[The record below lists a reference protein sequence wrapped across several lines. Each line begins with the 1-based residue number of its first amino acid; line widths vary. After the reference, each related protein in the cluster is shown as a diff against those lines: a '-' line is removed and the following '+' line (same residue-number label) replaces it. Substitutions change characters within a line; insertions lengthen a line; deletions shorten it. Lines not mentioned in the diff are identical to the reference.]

1 MFEDDFGGL
10 TNRNALGSVE
20 AQLKPIGTAAKPET
34 QDAGDA
40 PLPLPRIDAIKP
52 APGDTPAPEGNLYSD
67 EERKRVKD
75 KYGENWGKMSWF
87 DQQRALAHDR
97 WFRDVDSGAIDTD
110 TFLEGVFNDP
120 EVERINKRE
129 QEFISAL
136 KNAMIQDVTR
146 LSDDEAQGY
155 YMDLV
160 AADPR
165 FGFKDDV
172 DGKMLFGDEA
182 QYGRANLKR
191 LLSVYSG
198 ANPNGLYSREA
209 QKWLE
214 SDEAQ
219 RIASAKEMR
228 GVKDKVL
235 GFFDTDAEIVA
246 SAEQKLMAKERAVQF
261 ASLMGGLS
269 PAGQELVKEA
279 IKADELDERTLRFL
293 DEDERD
299 AAMAAFR
306 VSKAD
311 LDANWWLTQGAAR
324 FGETAASVVRGT
336 WRTLANIYLTTG
348 GRNPVGSK
356 QLAAYE
362 KEQELQLKIE
372 DAEKWKYKDNLTF
385 AGDIAAGLMGTIPY
399 MAAMSNPY
407 TGTMATLGMAND
419 ARERMILS
427 GVDQDTALAIS
438 LPVGIVEGWIE
449 KIQWEGA
456 FGGSL
461 SEFALRRA
469 SLLGVMKQ
477 IGKSPAK
484 YLGGKL
490 LKSGKETA
498 IVSITEDVEE
508 VLQQLTEDLGVSVGT
523 GDFNVREIA
532 EDCWDTAVESFP
544 TTLGF
549 GLMRASGV
557 GPALHRKFS
566 RKSVASDEFIDYA
579 QSKVSAMNVMDDLAN
594 GRTMSGQNGTQKPVV
609 TAKVDPNGPDF
620 PGGTAQDA
628 PEAAS
633 TPSGEQTGKETSPT
647 QEAPQES
654 QDTLKE
660 RLLDDFRTRW
670 HRIDDADGRIGMLQ
684 DSGLNTDQAAIL
696 DTFFRLEDDF
706 LEDNPVYR
714 YYDANGDLKNMI
726 SIENLPKMMKG
737 IKKVSLNEDGS
748 HTLDLQLD
756 KDTVVPVKI
765 ERVDRSTLRKENEA
779 QYEKE
784 VRIHYEDE
792 HGKGSWD
799 KLDDDAKDVLLR
811 DAAPGGFTRITV
823 DDETMPYDA
832 IIKLAAPRLRQDL
845 GNGVVIKGDPGA
857 DIDEVGHEIF
867 HAAVRIALKRG
878 IITEEDIGKMRQ
890 AFGAAKAEGYLF
902 DEEKA
907 ADEYGRYIVDEYWKD
922 ETIGSVFGKIRDF
935 FRRIY
940 NALFRKSGNEPAELN
955 AANVFEAI
963 SRGDLRGIS
972 ALSGITVNEESA
984 TQEAEAETPAE
995 SSTGNKP
1002 TVTAEVKDAVTV
1014 EATVEEVPVENLSTK
1029 NDPDF
1034 DPELAEAAPA
1044 LVNSEPG
1051 DGMPVVVGGGNVLS
1065 GSETVQAAKRAGK
1078 KSVKVKRVRK
1088 VKTAKK
1094 PAAKVVKPFD
1104 IFNPQ
1109 ESLAAMNPFARN
1121 KFLSVQRFC
1130 DIHGGSF
1137 PCLQYWLDNGH
1148 AMFGRPA
1155 KDAKIND
1162 YLDQLSMSDR
1172 LFLTGMRKG
1181 WTSWDELPSLIGL
1194 DDKTTEDICDQ
1205 ALQERA
1211 HYIAWKERGGLT
1223 PEAEEFL
1230 ANGGTEEE
1238 WIAANTRDETA
1249 EAPVAQEEPTEEEKA
1264 ELYEVGYYSI
1274 RDAVELLNDLV
1285 EADFIFG
1292 GANGIMSANETVENT
1307 TDKVPSKTI
1316 RPAEVVV
1323 DGYGVP
1329 NADRHRAYL
1338 SDCLSRMGDAAH
1350 GANVDRGGQIS
1361 PATVRQVFTDFNSN
1375 AETAAIFEEVA
1386 KVADAL
1392 KVEYFLDRSED
1403 NNLGDEYG
1411 YQYGGSVYY
1420 HLDRLAPESDQF
1432 IADTILHE
1440 MIHGVTA
1447 YAIDLAHGIKD
1458 LPGVTVSDELKAAVK
1473 DLDALYDRNR
1483 KRIKR
1488 EIGAENEHEFIAEL
1502 SSADFRR
1509 KLAERSDLRR
1519 IFERIIDAIRRMFN
1533 LAPIDRT
1540 DYAVQ
1545 AVNVLDR
1552 FLTNYQEEKFA
1563 QYQERAWDLE
1573 FGERQENAHMKKSAE
1588 RVKDLLAVH
1597 NMNEDAV
1604 KPTADLGG
1612 FAIPSIAIFKNTYG
1626 HNEFGEVT
1634 VLFGKETIDPRKN
1647 RLNRVYSHDAWT
1659 ATFPAISN
1667 KIDQQA
1673 IERKNEELIATLD
1686 ERLTQPLYNAIYYL
1700 RNDDGVRDSWDRAT
1714 DAGDA
1719 YGRND
1724 ALKAAYLV
1732 SRGEKVEPVYKDKT
1746 YIRGGHQR
1754 VYMLHEDGLRSLYE
1768 SPVGRKL
1775 IDIYLG
1781 PGAESTAKYEKIAP
1795 KLEQFFRDIIWKRDF
1810 AGKPDVEGYTQEDVV
1825 GHFFTG
1831 EDGLNLGEMVS
1842 IAEALVR
1849 LEDDIKG
1856 GKVGMQEIDEYKT
1869 RDAISGR
1876 VADNDP
1882 GFVAWLNE
1890 QYGNPILGKG
1900 VYNGAERFT
1909 RMGNRRSWDALHDPA
1924 TLENIVR
1931 AMKKTQKENGNG
1943 IFGSNP
1949 FGVAARTLRSMQD
1962 IFATEN
1968 ILKELTPEEEKAI
1981 KAELS
1986 NRLSDIVG
1994 RYGKTQKSPDE
2005 NPFIAADRAAD
2016 MMFDAYQKYRQSIAG
2031 LKRELNGWG
2040 YSADDQLVQD
2050 FADLMAAIEMM
2061 PTNYFEAKPQRPVR
2075 FDEPKAWIV
2084 PHDAKPE
2091 TLKTLRGN
2099 GQRIYT
2105 YRRGDNADRL
2115 RVVNDA
2121 ANDTDALFSVRNP
2134 GGAQKRS
2141 DLSYPDATP
2150 EISNIPDGLFSI
2162 GNRKREEF
2170 KNLIVRKRPDFKDP
2184 DRAVEEIG
2192 KFATPKE
2199 QKAALKWLI
2208 GGRLILPEDAPKVTE
2223 AIRYAEKAKKDPL
2236 QYDGPVELMNALAEF
2251 KPKDKPIDPDTVP
2264 QLSDKRVLP
2273 DGVVTYAVQD
2283 DRAGQQ
2289 AMREIVNTHWGK
2301 NANPWCLL
2309 HGDGE
2314 GNLSDGSDGGYN
2326 AWEYWNH
2333 YNALP
2338 KRVAFRNGKLLAFM
2352 ATETPFE
2359 NIYGDSYLKDHFS
2372 RSSSYPKWIKDY
2384 YAHETR
2390 YNGFEDYMWKKHPDE
2405 MRNEGFRVPEKW
2417 WDRNDEDHPGIPLG
2431 NQAVPN
2437 DPLGRFADFIIDKDG
2452 KRQVEGGYHKN
2463 DENVEIYWNENGV
2476 IDSYRDKKT
2485 DFRVRFK
2492 NGNVKSVTFREG
2504 SEFNEFFT
2512 FSAVFGGDGTDTIDT
2527 INMGGTVTFGNDG
2540 SFSYRAD
2547 FSDYTF
2553 LCFNPDG
2560 TLDKTAENSW
2570 TEVWDANFEKK
2581 VDIETAA
2588 KRISK
2593 GVAKRVEQAKAAYQE
2608 ALAVRDRYTVPVLAS
2623 PTAVTPS
2630 EGLFSIDSGR
2640 TKRLA
2645 PNGKRSNLTD
2655 RQYDQVRTPE
2665 FKAWFGDWENDPA
2678 NASKVVDE
2686 NGEPMVVYRGD
2697 THNENEFFFGYNEDG
2712 WLVRNW
2718 FTTSKEVAD
2727 YYSQEKFGEGGA
2739 TRAFF
2744 LNIRNPAS
2752 YDAQG
2757 KRYDNLNYKGENVSN
2772 GVVDMLQ
2779 SDSDEKSHK
2788 QGSPRADGIVLR
2800 NIVETDEIDVVAD
2813 DWLIDDRLEDAPSRI
2828 KSATDNTGAFD
2839 PGSQD
2844 IRYSVRFDR
2853 KDPTD
2858 IIAGIVAMKTRKGEK
2873 MTINAVQ
2880 KLLASV
2886 GADPSVGADLI
2897 LRGQKSAN
2905 RIENIVKGKAL
2916 DDDTFLELAT
2926 DESKKSRLLSFG
2938 EKMGM
2943 EGYKLGAADEQNLA
2957 ALNEAKAA
2965 AVTAAME
2972 SAAGFSANAMELKYG
2987 FNLVDS
2993 VKNAHHAQVIK
3004 AKKPQGKQDQPGEVN
3019 GEGITLTEMVAQEE
3033 ANAAKPEQV
3042 AAPESAAMKELKA
3055 KAAKRADKID
3065 AKFGLTGLNGM
3076 SPAQV
3081 ADAKYQE
3088 QLDEYRRQHPEE
3100 DAGGGEG
3107 EGAPVKKSQVKREQ
3121 LDFNRAS
3128 DFIAFVEEV
3137 VARESGK
3144 DGLFVKKNGAYQCS
3158 PLDVRNLANTAKFFL
3173 KEVASRLLYS
3183 KDRELIMRD
3192 LDELHKATTLRGVE
3206 SAVMNLYTRIQDR
3219 LIPESQEQL
3228 IHKLEWAGKQ
3238 LAEQGPVLSRGGD
3251 ERDRKVRAKVEEWWR
3266 MVKAYLRFKPEEVE
3280 EEKNRLD
3287 KIIENREDVA
3297 AKDKAA
3303 GGADFIEQDLKY
3315 RQAIAL
3321 KNALTQYGG
3330 LINRTPG
3337 EIADKS
3343 EEILAQL
3350 RGSRLELENAREDEY
3365 IRTRTISSHLQQAV
3379 INPKALKDNKKPNPN
3394 WFVRMMDSMMGILYL
3409 RLRDLIRYSH
3419 GDVRRRAEADL
3430 RDIEDAVALGSQDFN
3445 VYLVTHQR
3453 KFDEAM
3459 KHIYGSSEKG
3469 VIRLTE
3475 PLDDADRKVLTK
3487 QGINRMTRSWL
3498 LQRFVELQQTDDY
3511 AQNIAVNKRDGKWRE
3526 DFDRIFKKYISEE
3539 DMTFLMWMRNWYR
3552 ENLAELNEKVLV
3564 PITGIKQ
3571 YSPGENYF
3579 PVKMLPPPRLGVDT
3593 QAKAWSPLPSWL
3605 TPRVP
3610 NNRDFD
3616 ERTDLLTMWY
3626 NRMRESGASIAY
3638 ARLGLNLSDILLNPA
3653 MKEAVSRNHGDVA
3666 LTRLQEHIRD
3676 IISGGA
3682 RPIDESD
3689 DSLALADRLRAWQ
3702 TNFTLS
3708 GNYISS
3714 LKQTTSCP
3722 TFALRHDIDFRMVF
3736 NFMMDVDFGSVK
3748 ELMASDG
3755 WKSRYGNG
3763 LSEAMQNAMRVNS
3776 SISTGRAAKA
3786 VNLLHR
3792 VYNSGFKVAEVGD
3805 AFPCLWVGQGLY
3817 RYFLAQ
3823 IRDQEGGSA
3832 VMSEEEMKRKALTRT
3847 WAVIETNQQSKRTE
3861 NLTAAQRGGPLGRFL
3876 YQFVS
3881 SPVQQMAFE
3890 VQAIREALAARGTDH
3905 QAEAYRHLGRVL
3917 VINHIL
3923 TPGLLRVAAIVGGL
3937 PLGQIPNRDD
3947 LFWDFII
3954 QMLMGQY
3961 GCIFLAG
3968 QIGEGTLRALTT
3980 GKFDY
3985 RSQGLPVEGIADL
3998 FQKLGVTGFDLVTW
4012 RYEEL
4017 LDDLL
4022 GVMKSTGAPTRH
4034 ISNSIDNWGRGKI
4047 ERNLR
4052 TWR

>member
-1 MFEDDFGGL
+1 MYEDDFGGL
-10 TNRNALGSVE
+10 INRNALASVE
-20 AQLKPIGTAAKPET
+20 AQLKPIGTAAKPEA
-34 QDAGDA
+34 QNGGDA

-110 TFLEGVFNDP
+110 TFLEGVFSDP

-136 KNAMIQDVTR
+136 KNAMSQDVTR

-160 AADPR
+160 ETDPR

-172 DGKMLFGDEA
+172 DGKMLFGEEA

-219 RIASAKEMR
+219 RVASAKEMR

-261 ASLMGGLS
+261 ATLMGGLS

-324 FGETAASVVRGT
+324 FGETTASVVRGT

-490 LKSGKETA
+490 LKSGKEAA

-566 RKSVASDEFIDYA
+566 RKSVLANDFVEYA
-579 QSKVSAMNVMDDLAN
+579 QAKVSALNVTEDLAN
-594 GRTMSGQNGTQKPVV
+594 GKTLSGQNGTQKPVV

-633 TPSGEQTGKETSPT
+633 TPCAEQTGKETPPT

-654 QDTLKE
+654 QDALKE

-670 HRIDDADGRIGMLQ
+670 HSIDDPGDRLTMLQ

-696 DTFFRLEDDF
+696 DEFFRLEDDF
-706 LEDNPVYR
+706 YQDNPFFSYIS
-714 YYDANGDLKNMI
+714 NGVKQNVF
-726 SIENLPKMMKG
+726 SIENLPQVMKG
-737 IKKVSLNEDGS
+737 VKKVSLNEDGTY
-748 HTLDLQLD
+748 TLDLQLD
-756 KDTVVPVKI
+756 KDTVVPVKM
-765 ERVDRSTLRKENEA
+765 ERVDRSTLKANNRA
-779 QYEKE
+779 QFEKQVKMNYEKKNGE
-784 VRIHYEDE
+784 
-792 HGKGSWD
+792 GSWD
-799 KLDDDAKDVLLR
+799 KLDEDARLYWLGE
-811 DAAPGGFTRITV
+811 ATPGGFTRITV
-823 DDETMPYDA
+823 GDETIPFDA
-832 IIKLAAPRLRQDL
+832 VIQLARPDAAT
-845 GNGVVIKGDPGA
+845 GDGGA
-857 DIDEVGHEIF
+857 ELDEVGHEIF
-867 HAAVRIALKRG
+867 HAATRIAKKMG
-878 IITEEDIGKMRQ
+878 ILTDEDIEKMRQ
-890 AFGAAKAEGYLF
+890 AFGAAKADGYLF
-902 DEEKA
+902 DEETA
-907 ADEYGRYIVDEYWKD
+907 ADEYGKFLLGRTADS
-922 ETIGSVFGKIRDF
+922 TGSFAKIREF

-940 NALFRKSGNEPAELN
+940 NALTRKGGNEPAELN

-984 TQEAEAETPAE
+984 EQEEAEAETPAE
-995 SSTGNKP
+995 SSTRNKP

-1044 LVNSEPG
+1044 LVNSEPA

-1094 PAAKVVKPFD
+1094 PSAKVVKPFD
-1104 IFNPQ
+1104 IFHPQ

-1130 DIHGGSF
+1130 DIHEGSF

-1162 YLDQLSMSDR
+1162 YLELLSKSDR

-1181 WTSWDELPSLIGL
+1181 GTAWDELPSLIGL
-1194 DDKTTEDICDQ
+1194 EDKTTEEICDQ

-1211 HYIAWKERGGLT
+1211 HYIAWKERGGLSPDEERLVDEHDRFIADGHT
-1223 PEAEEFL
+1223 EAEWAE
-1230 ANGGTEEE
+1230 
-1238 WIAANTRDETA
+1238 ANTQDETA
-1249 EAPVAQEEPTEEEKA
+1249 EAPVAQEEPTAEEMA
-1264 ELYEVGYYSI
+1264 ELAELGYYSI
-1274 RDAVELLNDLV
+1274 RDAVALLNDLV

-1292 GANGIMSANETVENT
+1292 GANGIMSANATDAMLPKTVRAPT
-1307 TDKVPSKTI
+1307 G
-1316 RPAEVVV
+1316 VV
-1323 DGYGVP
+1323 DNYGVP
-1329 NADRHRAYL
+1329 NATRHRDYL

-1361 PATVRQVFTDFNSN
+1361 PATVRQIFTDFNSN

-1392 KVEYFLDRSED
+1392 KVEYFLDLSKD
-1403 NNLGDEYG
+1403 NKLGNEYA
-1411 YQYGGSVYY
+1411 YQFGGSLYY
-1420 HLDRLAPESDQF
+1420 HIDRLAPESDQF

-1447 YAIDLAHGIKD
+1447 YAIDLAHGDKD

-1473 DLDALYDRNR
+1473 DLDALRARNR
-1483 KRIKR
+1483 LWLHGEYGVK
-1488 EIGAENEHEFIAEL
+1488 NEKEFLAEL

-1509 KLAERSDLRR
+1509 KLSERSEFR
-1519 IFERIIDAIRRMFN
+1519 IVIERIVDAIRKMFN

-1552 FLTNYQEEKFA
+1552 FLTNYQEDKFA

-1573 FGERQENAHMKKSAE
+1573 FGARQDKAAMKKSAE

-1597 NMNEDAV
+1597 NMGEDAV

-1667 KIDQQA
+1667 KIDKQA

-1986 NRLSDIVG
+1986 SRLSDIVG

-2016 MMFDAYQKYRQSIAG
+2016 MMFDAYQKYGQSIAG

-2115 RVVNDA
+2115 RVVNEA

-2141 DLSYPDATP
+2141 DLAYPDATP

-2264 QLSDKRVLP
+2264 ELYNRTEMG
-2273 DGVVTYAVQD
+2273 DGVVVYNVD
-2283 DRAGQQ
+2283 EDAGQVP
-2289 AMREIVNTHWGK
+2289 MRKIINTHWGED
-2301 NANPWCLL
+2301 ANPWCLL
-2309 HGDGE
+2309 QGDGH

-2326 AWEYWNH
+2326 AREYWDH

-2338 KRVAFRNGKLLAFM
+2338 KKVAFRNGKLLAFM
-2352 ATETPFE
+2352 ATDEIEREQYGSPDNRLVTAYPEEYKAYNAWMETDEGQEESPSFYE
-2359 NIYGDSYLKDHFS
+2359 YLE
-2372 RSSSYPKWIKDY
+2372 
-2384 YAHETR
+2384 HE
-2390 YNGFEDYMWKKHPDE
+2390 GIDI
-2405 MRNEGFRVPEKW
+2405 VPPEQW

-2452 KRQVEGGYHKN
+2452 RKITEGAFHKVNDQVDIWWNN
-2463 DENVEIYWNENGV
+2463 DGSITQ
-2476 IDSYRDKKT
+2476 YRDKISGFSANYDSSGFVAT
-2485 DFRVRFK
+2485 VRFRTGDK
-2492 NGNVKSVTFREG
+2492 LGEYAAQFDHGRLMTLNI
-2504 SEFNEFFT
+2504 
-2512 FSAVFGGDGTDTIDT
+2512 GGRVEYND
-2527 INMGGTVTFGNDG
+2527 DG
-2540 SFSYRAD
+2540 SFAYRFD
-2547 FSDYTF
+2547 GWGNEYTF
-2553 LCFNPDG
+2553 LEFTKDRELEPSANNTFTEAMGTDG
-2560 TLDKTAENSW
+2560 KMVTM
-2570 TEVWDANFEKK
+2570 EV
-2581 VDIETAA
+2581 AA
-2588 KRISK
+2588 KRIAS
-2593 GVAKRVEQAKAAYQE
+2593 RIAAIEDAARAALDE
-2608 ALAVRDRYTVPVLAS
+2608 AETIRDIYTVPVLAS

-2630 EGLFSIDSGR
+2630 EG
-2640 TKRLA
+2640 
-2645 PNGKRSNLTD
+2645 
-2655 RQYDQVRTPE
+2655 Q
-2665 FKAWFGDWENDPA
+2665 
-2678 NASKVVDE
+2678 
-2686 NGEPMVVYRGD
+2686 
-2697 THNENEFFFGYNEDG
+2697 
-2712 WLVRNW
+2712 
-2718 FTTSKEVAD
+2718 AD
-2727 YYSQEKFGEGGA
+2727 
-2739 TRAFF
+2739 AF
-2744 LNIRNPAS
+2744 
-2752 YDAQG
+2752 
-2757 KRYDNLNYKGENVSN
+2757 
-2772 GVVDMLQ
+2772 
-2779 SDSDEKSHK
+2779 
-2788 QGSPRADGIVLR
+2788 
-2800 NIVETDEIDVVAD
+2800 
-2813 DWLIDDRLEDAPSRI
+2813 
-2828 KSATDNTGAFD
+2828 
-2839 PGSQD
+2839 
-2844 IRYSVRFDR
+2844 SVRFDR

-3004 AKKPQGKQDQPGEVN
+3004 ARKPQGKQDQPGEVN
-3019 GEGITLTEMVAQEE
+3019 GEGITLTEMVAQDE

-3100 DAGGGEG
+3100 DAGGGAG
-3107 EGAPVKKSQVKREQ
+3107 EEAPVKKSQVKREQ

-3173 KEVASRLLYS
+3173 KKVASRLLYS

-3280 EEKNRLD
+3280 EEKNRLLG
-3287 KIIENREDVA
+3287 IIRKREEIQE
-3297 AKDKAA
+3297 KE
-3303 GGADFIEQDLKY
+3303 GGASPSFIEQDLKY
-3315 RQAIAL
+3315 RQAVDL
-3321 KNALTQYGG
+3321 LNALTQYGG

-3343 EEILAQL
+3343 EEILGQL

-3394 WFVRMMDSMMGILYL
+3394 WFVRMMDSMMGVLEV

-3419 GDVRRRAEADL
+3419 GEVRRRAEADL
-3430 RDIEDAVALGSQDFN
+3430 QDIEDAIALGSQTYN
-3445 VYLVTHQR
+3445 VYKVDQQR
-3453 KFDEAM
+3453 AFDEMM
-3459 KHIYGSSEKG
+3459 KRVYGDSEKG

-3487 QGINRMTRSWL
+3487 QGIEQMTRSWL

-3526 DFDRIFKKYISEE
+3526 DFDRIFKKYISEQ
-3539 DMTFLMWMRNWYR
+3539 DMTFLMWVRNWYR
-3552 ENLAELNEKVLV
+3552 SNLVELNDKVLV
-3564 PITGIKQ
+3564 PVSGIKQ

-3579 PVKMLPPPRLGVDT
+3579 PVKMKLPTRHGVDA

-3605 TPRVP
+3605 TPRVY
-3610 NNRDFD
+3610 NNYDFD

-3626 NRMRESGASIAY
+3626 QRMRESGASIAY
-3638 ARLGLNLSDILLNPA
+3638 ARLGLNLSDILLNPE
-3653 MKEAVSRNHGDVA
+3653 MKDAVSRNHGDVA
-3666 LTRLQEHIRD
+3666 LRRLQEHITD
-3676 IISGGA
+3676 IINGGA
-3682 RPIDESD
+3682 QPIEESD
-3689 DSLALADRLRAWQ
+3689 DSIAFADRLRAWQ
-3702 TNFTLS
+3702 TNLTLS
-3708 GNYISS
+3708 CNYISS
-3714 LKQTTSCP
+3714 LKQMTSCP
-3722 TFALRHDIDFRMVF
+3722 VYALRYDIDFGMVMK
-3736 NFMMDVDFGSVK
+3736 FMTDVDIGSVK

-3776 SISTGRAAKA
+3776 VTATGKMAKA
-3786 VNLLHR
+3786 TNFLHHL
-3792 VYNSGFKVAEVGD
+3792 YNSGFAVMEFGD
-3805 AFPCLWVGQGLY
+3805 SVPCVWCGQGLY
-3817 RYFLAQ
+3817 RYFLAKL
-3823 IRDQEGGSA
+3823 RDQEGGTA
-3832 VMSEEEMKRKALTRT
+3832 VMSEEELKRKAMTRT
-3847 WAVIETNQQSKRTE
+3847 WAVIEMTQQSKRTE

-3881 SPVQQMAFE
+3881 SPVQQLAYE
-3890 VQAIREALAARGTDH
+3890 VQAVREALAARGTEH
-3905 QAEAYRHLGRVL
+3905 AAEANKHLGRVL
-3917 VINHIL
+3917 VVNHIL
-3923 TPGLLRVAAIVGGL
+3923 MPNFLRLAAIVGGL
-3937 PLGQIPNRDD
+3937 PLGQIPNKDD
-3947 LFWDFII
+3947 LFWDF
-3954 QMLMGQY
+3954 LMQTLIGQY

-3968 QIGEGTLRALTT
+3968 AVGEGTLNALRT

-3985 RSQGLPVEGIADL
+3985 KSQGLPVTGILDL
-3998 FQKLGVTGFDLVTW
+3998 FQKLGIFAHDILLW
-4012 RYEEL
+4012 NNEEF
-4017 LDDLL
+4017 LDDVLKL
-4022 GVMKSTGAPTRH
+4022 MKSTGAPTRH
-4034 ISNSIDNWGRGKI
+4034 ISNAIDNWGRGKI

>member
-1 MFEDDFGGL
+1 MFEDDFCGL

-110 TFLEGVFNDP
+110 TFLEGVFSDP

-136 KNAMIQDVTR
+136 KNAMSQDVTR

-160 AADPR
+160 EADPR

-172 DGKMLFGDEA
+172 DGKMLFGEEA

-261 ASLMGGLS
+261 ATLMGGLS

-324 FGETAASVVRGT
+324 FGETTASVVRGT

-449 KIQWEGA
+449 KIQLEGA

-566 RKSVASDEFIDYA
+566 RKSVLANDFVEYA
-579 QSKVSAMNVMDDLAN
+579 QAKVSALNVTEDLAN
-594 GRTMSGQNGTQKPVV
+594 GKTLSGQNGTQKPVV
-609 TAKVDPNGPDF
+609 TAKVDPNGPDL

-633 TPSGEQTGKETSPT
+633 TPSAEQTGKETPPT

-654 QDTLKE
+654 QDALKE

-670 HRIDDADGRIGMLQ
+670 HRIDDPGDRLTMLQ

-696 DTFFRLEDDF
+696 DEFFRLEDDF
-706 LEDNPVYR
+706 YQDNPFFSYIS
-714 YYDANGDLKNMI
+714 NGVKQNVF
-726 SIENLPKMMKG
+726 SIENLPQVMKG
-737 IKKVSLNEDGS
+737 VKKVSLNEDGTY
-748 HTLDLQLD
+748 TLDLQLD
-756 KDTVVPVKI
+756 KDTVVPVKM
-765 ERVDRSTLRKENEA
+765 ERVDRSTLKANNRA
-779 QYEKE
+779 QFEKQVKMNYEKKNGE
-784 VRIHYEDE
+784 
-792 HGKGSWD
+792 GSWD
-799 KLDDDAKDVLLR
+799 KLDEDARLFWLGE
-811 DAAPGGFTRITV
+811 ATPGGFTRITV
-823 DDETMPYDA
+823 GDETIPFDA
-832 IIKLAAPRLRQDL
+832 VIQLARPDAAT
-845 GNGVVIKGDPGA
+845 GDGGA
-857 DIDEVGHEIF
+857 ELDEVGHEIF
-867 HAAVRIALKRG
+867 HAATRIAKKMG
-878 IITEEDIGKMRQ
+878 ILTDEDIEKMRQ
-890 AFGAAKAEGYLF
+890 AFGAAKADGYLF
-902 DEEKA
+902 DEETA
-907 ADEYGRYIVDEYWKD
+907 ADEYGKFLLRRTADS
-922 ETIGSVFGKIRDF
+922 TGAFAKIREF

-940 NALFRKSGNEPAELN
+940 TALTRKGGNEPAELN

-963 SRGDLRGIS
+963 ARGDLRGIS

-984 TQEAEAETPAE
+984 TQEEQEVETPAE
-995 SSTGNKP
+995 SSTRNNP

-1130 DIHGGSF
+1130 DIHEGSF

-1162 YLDQLSMSDR
+1162 YLELLSKSDR

-1181 WTSWDELPSLIGL
+1181 GTAWDELPSLIGL
-1194 DDKTTEDICDQ
+1194 EDKTTEDICDQ

-1223 PEAEEFL
+1223 PDEERLVDEHDRFIAEGHTEAEWAE
-1230 ANGGTEEE
+1230 
-1238 WIAANTRDETA
+1238 ANTQDETA
-1249 EAPVAQEEPTEEEKA
+1249 EAPVAQEEPTAEEIEELA
-1264 ELYEVGYYSI
+1264 ELGYYSI
-1274 RDAVELLNDLV
+1274 RDAVALLNDLV

-1292 GANGIMSANETVENT
+1292 GATNDDIRRRYGIGSSAANGPDFVDLTPGDTYEMILDAVSDNIDRVSENKTLGISAKIGSKRNAGHLIGKMSAFWDENDEAHKYAVKNLFALFEKSNLGIVHHDKKGGPNDFIRVFTPFSFGGSQFAATITLRREKSGAKLYTVEAVEIENAEGSPRT
-1307 TDKVPSKTI
+1307 SRRTAQGAQPSVSLRDRIAYYVGDVNSTNPSFIGKDADT
-1316 RPAEVVV
+1316 PFSV
-1323 DGYGVP
+1323 DALESRVREELGVKP
-1329 NADRHRAYL
+1329 NAGEVQDGLFSVRKSKDGIYDPRW
-1338 SDCLSRMGDAAH
+1338 G
-1350 GANVDRGGQIS
+1350 VTKVRGGW
-1361 PATVRQVFTDFNSN
+1361 T
-1375 AETAAIFEEVA
+1375 EE
-1386 KVADAL
+1386 K
-1392 KVEYFLDRSED
+1392 
-1403 NNLGDEYG
+1403 
-1411 YQYGGSVYY
+1411 
-1420 HLDRLAPESDQF
+1420 
-1432 IADTILHE
+1432 
-1440 MIHGVTA
+1440 
-1447 YAIDLAHGIKD
+1447 
-1458 LPGVTVSDELKAAVK
+1458 
-1473 DLDALYDRNR
+1473 
-1483 KRIKR
+1483 IKR
-1488 EIGAENEHEFIAEL
+1488 EIKGGSLRGEDDAVRLIAEFDDVAEFKEHL
-1502 SSADFRR
+1502 YWHGSGNGIGGARLVPSIVKSKAWVERNGGGGYGQGYWGISVPKSKKRAANFGDQQSRGTTVYPII
-1509 KLAERSDLRR
+1509 LAKGAKV
-1519 IFERIIDAIRRMFN
+1519 IDG
-1533 LAPIDRT
+1533 P
-1540 DYAVQ
+1540 
-1545 AVNVLDR
+1545 
-1552 FLTNYQEEKFA
+1552 
-1563 QYQERAWDLE
+1563 QYQ
-1573 FGERQENAHMKKSAE
+1573 
-1588 RVKDLLAVH
+1588 
-1597 NMNEDAV
+1597 DA
-1604 KPTADLGG
+1604 AD
-1612 FAIPSIAIFKNTYG
+1612 
-1626 HNEFGEVT
+1626 V
-1634 VLFGKETIDPRKN
+1634 
-1647 RLNRVYSHDAWT
+1647 
-1659 ATFPAISN
+1659 
-1667 KIDQQA
+1667 
-1673 IERKNEELIATLD
+1673 
-1686 ERLTQPLYNAIYYL
+1686 
-1700 RNDDGVRDSWDRAT
+1700 
-1714 DAGDA
+1714 
-1719 YGRND
+1719 
-1724 ALKAAYLV
+1724 
-1732 SRGEKVEPVYKDKT
+1732 
-1746 YIRGGHQR
+1746 
-1754 VYMLHEDGLRSLYE
+1754 
-1768 SPVGRKL
+1768 
-1775 IDIYLG
+1775 
-1781 PGAESTAKYEKIAP
+1781 
-1795 KLEQFFRDIIWKRDF
+1795 
-1810 AGKPDVEGYTQEDVV
+1810 
-1825 GHFFTG
+1825 
-1831 EDGLNLGEMVS
+1831 
-1842 IAEALVR
+1842 
-1849 LEDDIKG
+1849 EDDIVKLWEQG
-1856 GKVGMQEIDEYKT
+1856 VDAVRIGDWNAEFSEQELIVLNP
-1869 RDAISGR
+1869 RAICNIG
-1876 VADNDP
+1876 N
-1882 GFVAWLNE
+1882 GEWYAWFDLGTE
-1890 QYGNPILGKG
+1890 RNPIKMRTDEFLK
-1900 VYNGAERFT
+1900 
-1909 RMGNRRSWDALHDPA
+1909 DALEYAKRYDGIPTFNRPKKPSA
-1924 TLENIVR
+1924 FEDVNGKLEFKDASKRR
-1931 AMKKTQKENGNG
+1931 A
-1943 IFGSNP
+1943 
-1949 FGVAARTLRSMQD
+1949 
-1962 IFATEN
+1962 
-1968 ILKELTPEEEKAI
+1968 EEDKYR
-1981 KAELS
+1981 AEL
-1986 NRLSDIVG
+1986 DAWE
-1994 RYGKTQKSPDE
+1994 KSPDYE
-2005 NPFIAADRAAD
+2005 LYISAK
-2016 MMFDAYQKYRQSIAG
+2016 QKRH
-2031 LKRELNGWG
+2031 
-2040 YSADDQLVQD
+2040 
-2050 FADLMAAIEMM
+2050 EM
-2061 PTNYFEAKPQRPVR
+2061 T
-2075 FDEPKAWIV
+2075 
-2084 PHDAKPE
+2084 
-2091 TLKTLRGN
+2091 
-2099 GQRIYT
+2099 
-2105 YRRGDNADRL
+2105 
-2115 RVVNDA
+2115 
-2121 ANDTDALFSVRNP
+2121 LFSVRSP
-2134 GGAQKRS
+2134 HGAQKRS
-2141 DLSYPDATP
+2141 DLAYPDATP

-2162 GNRKREEF
+2162 GKRKREEF

-2184 DRAVEEIG
+2184 DGAVEEIG

-2289 AMREIVNTHWGK
+2289 AMREIINTHWGK

-2314 GNLSDGSDGGYN
+2314 GNLSDGSDGGYD

-2338 KRVAFRNGKLLAFM
+2338 KRVAFKSGKLVAFM
-2352 ATETPFE
+2352 ATDGGRGELMA
-2359 NIYGDSYLKDHFS
+2359 GDIA
-2372 RSSSYPKWIKDY
+2372 RG
-2384 YAHETR
+2384 A
-2390 YNGFEDYMWKKHPDE
+2390 
-2405 MRNEGFRVPEKW
+2405 VPSTYEEW
-2417 WDRNDEDHPGIPLG
+2417 WDRQDSSHDGIPLG
-2431 NQAVPN
+2431 NMPVPN
-2437 DPLGRFADFIIDKDG
+2437 DPFGRYADFIIDKDG

-2512 FSAVFGGDGTDTIDT
+2512 FSAVFGGDGTDTIDI

-2593 GVAKRVEQAKAAYQE
+2593 GVAKRVEQAKAAYQV

-2630 EGLFSIDSGR
+2630 EG
-2640 TKRLA
+2640 
-2645 PNGKRSNLTD
+2645 
-2655 RQYDQVRTPE
+2655 Q
-2665 FKAWFGDWENDPA
+2665 
-2678 NASKVVDE
+2678 
-2686 NGEPMVVYRGD
+2686 
-2697 THNENEFFFGYNEDG
+2697 
-2712 WLVRNW
+2712 
-2718 FTTSKEVAD
+2718 AD
-2727 YYSQEKFGEGGA
+2727 
-2739 TRAFF
+2739 AF
-2744 LNIRNPAS
+2744 
-2752 YDAQG
+2752 
-2757 KRYDNLNYKGENVSN
+2757 
-2772 GVVDMLQ
+2772 
-2779 SDSDEKSHK
+2779 
-2788 QGSPRADGIVLR
+2788 
-2800 NIVETDEIDVVAD
+2800 
-2813 DWLIDDRLEDAPSRI
+2813 
-2828 KSATDNTGAFD
+2828 
-2839 PGSQD
+2839 
-2844 IRYSVRFDR
+2844 SVRFDR

-3004 AKKPQGKQDQPGEVN
+3004 AKKPQDKQDQPGEVN
-3019 GEGITLTEMVAQEE
+3019 GEGITLTEMVAQDE

-3100 DAGGGEG
+3100 DAGGGAG
-3107 EGAPVKKSQVKREQ
+3107 EEAPVKKSQVKREQ

-3128 DFIAFVEEV
+3128 DFIAFAEEV

-3173 KEVASRLLYS
+3173 KKVASRLLYS

-3206 SAVMNLYTRIQDR
+3206 SAVMNLYTRILDR

-3251 ERDRKVRAKVEEWWR
+3251 ERDRKVRARVEEWWR

-3280 EEKNRLD
+3280 EEKNRLLG
-3287 KIIENREDVA
+3287 IIRKREEVQENED
-3297 AKDKAA
+3297 
-3303 GGADFIEQDLKY
+3303 GASPSFLEQDLKY
-3315 RQAIAL
+3315 RQAVDL
-3321 KNALTQYGG
+3321 LNALTQYGG

-3343 EEILAQL
+3343 EEILGQL

-3419 GDVRRRAEADL
+3419 GDVRRRAESDL

-3487 QGINRMTRSWL
+3487 QGIEQMTRSWL
-3498 LQRFVELQQTDDY
+3498 LQRFVELQQPDDY

-3526 DFDRIFKKYISEE
+3526 DFDRIFKKYISEQ
-3539 DMTFLMWMRNWYR
+3539 DMTFLMWVRNWYR
-3552 ENLAELNEKVLV
+3552 SNLVELNDKVLV
-3564 PITGIKQ
+3564 PVSGIKQ

-3579 PVKMLPPPRLGVDT
+3579 PVKMKLPTRHGVDA

-3605 TPRVP
+3605 TPRVY
-3610 NNRDFD
+3610 NNYDFD

-3653 MKEAVSRNHGDVA
+3653 MKDAVSRNHGDVA

-3714 LKQTTSCP
+3714 LKQTTSSP
-3722 TFALRHDIDFRMVF
+3722 TLALRHDIDFKMVF

-3763 LSEAMQNAMRVNS
+3763 LSESMQNAMRVNS

-3792 VYNSGFKVAEVGD
+3792 VYNSGFKVMEVGD

-3823 IRDQEGGSA
+3823 IRDKEGGSA

-3890 VQAIREALAARGTDH
+3890 VQAVREALAARGTDH

-3947 LFWDFII
+3947 LYWDFII

-4012 RYEEL
+4012 RHEEL

-4034 ISNSIDNWGRGKI
+4034 ISNAIDNWGRGKI

>member
-1 MFEDDFGGL
+1 MYEDDFGGL

-20 AQLKPIGTAAKPET
+20 AHLKPIGTAAKPEA
-34 QDAGDA
+34 QNGGDA

-52 APGDTPAPEGNLYSD
+52 APGDTPAPEGNLYPD

-110 TFLEGVFNDP
+110 TFLEGVFSDP

-136 KNAMIQDVTR
+136 KNAMSQDVTR

-160 AADPR
+160 EADPR

-261 ASLMGGLS
+261 ATLMGGLS

-279 IKADELDERTLRFL
+279 IKADEMDERTLRFL

-306 VSKAD
+306 VSKTD

-324 FGETAASVVRGT
+324 FGETTASVARGT

-490 LKSGKETA
+490 LKSGKEAA

-609 TAKVDPNGPDF
+609 TAKVDPNGPDL

-628 PEAAS
+628 QEAAS
-633 TPSGEQTGKETSPT
+633 TPSAEQTGKETSPT

-654 QDTLKE
+654 QDALKE

-756 KDTVVPVKI
+756 KDTVVTVKI

-832 IIKLAAPRLRQDL
+832 IVKLAAPRLRQDL

-890 AFGAAKAEGYLF
+890 AFGAEKAEGYLF

-907 ADEYGRYIVDEYWKD
+907 ADEYGMYIVDEYWKD

-940 NALFRKSGNEPAELN
+940 NALTRKSGNEPAELN

-984 TQEAEAETPAE
+984 AQEEAEAETPAE
-995 SSTGNKP
+995 GSTRNNP

-1130 DIHGGSF
+1130 DIHEGSF

-1181 WTSWDELPSLIGL
+1181 GTAWDELPSLIGL
-1194 DDKTTEDICDQ
+1194 EDKTTEEICDQ

-1249 EAPVAQEEPTEEEKA
+1249 EAPVAQEEPTAEEMA
-1264 ELYEVGYYSI
+1264 ELAELGYYSI
-1274 RDAVELLNDLV
+1274 RDAVALLNDLV

-1292 GANGIMSANETVENT
+1292 GANGIMSANATDEMLPKTVRAPT
-1307 TDKVPSKTI
+1307 G
-1316 RPAEVVV
+1316 VV
-1323 DGYGVP
+1323 DNYGVP
-1329 NADRHRAYL
+1329 NATRHRAYL

-1350 GANVDRGGQIS
+1350 GANVDRGGQVS
-1361 PATVRQVFTDFNSN
+1361 PATVRQIFTDFNSN

-1392 KVEYFLDRSED
+1392 KVEYFLDLSKD
-1403 NNLGDEYG
+1403 NKLGNEYA
-1411 YQYGGSVYY
+1411 YQFGGSLYY
-1420 HLDRLAPESDQF
+1420 HIDRLAPESDQF

-1447 YAIDLAHGIKD
+1447 YAIDLAHGDKD

-1473 DLDALYDRNR
+1473 DLDALRARNR
-1483 KRIKR
+1483 LWLHGEYGVK
-1488 EIGAENEHEFIAEL
+1488 NEKEFLAEL

-1509 KLAERSDLRR
+1509 KLSERSEFR
-1519 IFERIIDAIRRMFN
+1519 IVIERIIDAIRKMFN

-1573 FGERQENAHMKKSAE
+1573 FGARQDKAAMKKSVE
-1588 RVKDLLAVH
+1588 RTKDLVALH
-1597 NMNEDAV
+1597 NMSEDAV
-1604 KPTADLGG
+1604 KSTADLGG

-1626 HNEFGEVT
+1626 HNEFGEVS

-1686 ERLTQPLYNAIYYL
+1686 ERLTQPLYCAIYYL
-1700 RNDDGVRDSWDRAT
+1700 RYDDGVRDSWDRAT

-1909 RMGNRRSWDALHDPA
+1909 RMGNPRSWDALHDPA

-1931 AMKKTQKENGNG
+1931 AMKKTQKEKGNG

-1986 NRLSDIVG
+1986 SRLSDIVG

-2016 MMFDAYQKYRQSIAG
+2016 MMFDAYQKYGQSIAG

-2115 RVVNDA
+2115 RVVNEA

-2141 DLSYPDATP
+2141 DIAYPDATP

-2352 ATETPFE
+2352 ATDEIEREQYGSPDNRLVTAYPEEYKAYNAWMETDEGQEESPSFFE
-2359 NIYGDSYLKDHFS
+2359 YLE
-2372 RSSSYPKWIKDY
+2372 
-2384 YAHETR
+2384 HE
-2390 YNGFEDYMWKKHPDE
+2390 DIDI
-2405 MRNEGFRVPEKW
+2405 VPPEQW

-2452 KRQVEGGYHKN
+2452 KRQIEGGYHKN
-2463 DENVEIYWNENGV
+2463 DENVEIYWDSDGGINE
-2476 IDSYRDKKT
+2476 YRDKKT
-2485 DFRVRFK
+2485 DFRARYTFGDVE
-2492 NGNVKSVTFREG
+2492 SVVFRDG
-2504 SEFNEFFT
+2504 FEFHTSSAQFF
-2512 FSAVFGGDGTDTIDT
+2512 GDGSDRIKELV
-2527 INMGGTVTFGNDG
+2527 IGGTVVFSEDG
-2540 SFSYRAD
+2540 SFYYTAG
-2547 FSDYTF
+2547 FSSSYTF
-2553 LCFNPDG
+2553 LNFKPDF
-2560 TLDKTAENSW
+2560 TLDTSKDNAFDEVVGTDGKMVTTEIAAE
-2570 TEVWDANFEKK
+2570 
-2581 VDIETAA
+2581 
-2588 KRISK
+2588 RLSK
-2593 GVAKRVEQAKAAYQE
+2593 AIRKSVEQAKAAYQE

-2630 EGLFSIDSGR
+2630 EG
-2640 TKRLA
+2640 
-2645 PNGKRSNLTD
+2645 
-2655 RQYDQVRTPE
+2655 Q
-2665 FKAWFGDWENDPA
+2665 
-2678 NASKVVDE
+2678 
-2686 NGEPMVVYRGD
+2686 
-2697 THNENEFFFGYNEDG
+2697 
-2712 WLVRNW
+2712 
-2718 FTTSKEVAD
+2718 AD
-2727 YYSQEKFGEGGA
+2727 
-2739 TRAFF
+2739 AF
-2744 LNIRNPAS
+2744 
-2752 YDAQG
+2752 
-2757 KRYDNLNYKGENVSN
+2757 
-2772 GVVDMLQ
+2772 
-2779 SDSDEKSHK
+2779 
-2788 QGSPRADGIVLR
+2788 
-2800 NIVETDEIDVVAD
+2800 
-2813 DWLIDDRLEDAPSRI
+2813 
-2828 KSATDNTGAFD
+2828 
-2839 PGSQD
+2839 
-2844 IRYSVRFDR
+2844 SVRFDR

-3004 AKKPQGKQDQPGEVN
+3004 ARKPQGKQDQPGEVN

-3100 DAGGGEG
+3100 SAGGGEG

-3173 KEVASRLLYS
+3173 KKVASRLLYS

-3280 EEKNRLD
+3280 EEKNRID

-3343 EEILAQL
+3343 EEILGQL

-3379 INPKALKDNKKPNPN
+3379 INPKAIKDNKKPNPN

-3419 GDVRRRAEADL
+3419 GDVRRRAESDL

-3475 PLDDADRKVLTK
+3475 PLDDADRKVITK
-3487 QGINRMTRSWL
+3487 QGIKQMTRSWL

-3511 AQNIAVNKRDGKWRE
+3511 AQNIAVNKRDSKWRE

-3579 PVKMLPPPRLGVDT
+3579 PVKMLPPPRLGVDA

-3605 TPRVP
+3605 TPRVS
-3610 NNRDFD
+3610 NNYDFD
-3616 ERTDLLTMWY
+3616 ERKDLLTMWY

-3722 TFALRHDIDFRMVF
+3722 TFALRHDIDFKMVF

-3792 VYNSGFKVAEVGD
+3792 VYNSGFKVMEVGD

-3947 LFWDFII
+3947 LYWDFII

-4034 ISNSIDNWGRGKI
+4034 ISNAIDNWGRGKI